1 MDDNMIVIKLTPE
14 YGIILRDIL
23 REASKRH
30 KDTAEMS
37 ELFATEI
44 EDKLIL
50 RKE

>member
-1 MDDNMIVIKLTPE
+1 MDENMIIMKLVPE
-14 YGIILRDIL
+14 DAIILRDIL

-37 ELFATEI
+37 ELFAAEI
-44 EDKLIL
+44 EDKLIR